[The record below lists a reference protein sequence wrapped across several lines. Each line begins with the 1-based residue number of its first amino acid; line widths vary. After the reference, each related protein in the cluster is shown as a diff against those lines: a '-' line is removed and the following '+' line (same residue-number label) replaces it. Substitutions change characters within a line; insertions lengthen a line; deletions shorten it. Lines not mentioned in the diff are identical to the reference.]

1 MRLLSIA
8 FDHQQELEAGKGTL
22 VRRDLSNG
30 FSRPEICTMRGISR
44 DLVSR
49 TIQMINKEDKEYLHK
64 MKEDEITSDVL
75 IMKERFLKIYRDA
88 RIMYAKIKDDS
99 DVSLRDKTELLRFM
113 GEISAP
119 ILKVDVEGV
128 ALSQATY

>member
-8 FDHQQELEAGKGTL
+8 FEHQQEIEARKAM

-64 MKEDEITSDVL
+64 MKEDEIASDVL
-75 IMKERFLKIYRDA
+75 IMKERFLKI
-88 RIMYAKIKDDS
+88 IVM
-99 DVSLRDKTELLRFM
+99 LE
-113 GEISAP
+113 
-119 ILKVDVEGV
+119 
-128 ALSQATY
+128 